1 MPSDSMVININ
12 ALAKTTG
19 KEDLSPFKKAA
30 GYHHVKDKF
39 EIARLTPMASE
50 KVDPPR
56 VRECPVQMEAELVAV
71 NEMNR
76 DEEGM
81 EGFFLGME
89 VKILRVH
96 AEEGILQ
103 IGSPNKVDADRWR
116 PLMNSFQHLYG
127 LSARLQPSK
136 LAEID
141 EENYR

>member
-1 MPSDSMVININ
+1 M
-12 ALAKTTG
+12 
-19 KEDLSPFKKAA
+19 
-30 GYHHVKDKF
+30 
-39 EIARLTPMASE
+39 
-50 KVDPPR
+50 
-56 VRECPVQMEAELVAV
+56 AV